1 MQAVIYIIK
10 NGKLNAVIDFGG
22 MGIGDPACDLV
33 IIWTF
38 LQNEAKRNF

>member
-1 MQAVIYIIK
+1 
-10 NGKLNAVIDFGG
+10 